1 MKAFIDPR
9 CDIRYAAFY
18 IYGLY
23 QTLGKHNEKISG
35 QYYRQVPIDETD

>member
-18 IYGLY
+18 IYELY
-23 QTLGKHNEKISG
+23 QTLGKHNVKFSG
-35 QYYRQVPIDETD
+35 QYSLLVSFD